1 MKILIWAITGLLLL
15 MWTGVIAVSTAVV
28 TWVAGLSTDPAQRGV
43 QAMGELRVPEWVSIW
58 MPPGVL
64 ESVKA
69 STSGLLESTM
79 AAVTWLM
86 PMMAWLNPVLWVMWG
101 LVAILMLALAGGL
114 HLLLGRKN
122 DRNGSPPMPSLRA

>member
-86 PMMAWLNPVLWVMWG
+86 PMMAWLNPVLWIFWAF
-101 LVAILMLALAGGL
+101 VAILMLALAAGL
-114 HLLLGRKN
+114 HVLVGRSN
-122 DRNGSPPMPSLRA
+122 RPNVRHPQTAQ